1 MAFGIGG
8 LSRDVTDRA
17 SVFSAGGGLL
27 GGFSGD
33 EALTETS
40 RSTGSVKCHERAATF

>member
-1 MAFGIGG
+1 VDG

-17 SVFSAGGGLL
+17 FVFSAGGGLL
-27 GGFSGD
+27 GGSSGD

-40 RSTGSVKCHERAATF
+40 QSTGSVKFRERAATF